1 MIRALNLG
9 NLLYNWYNQHN
20 ASLTL
25 TLNSRKDLPMNFR
38 FGKAAALTVAAVM
51 LCSALSGCSDSTIKK
66 YKHNVEDGTGHYQAE
81 YAYVTLGLKV
91 KQGTQNS
98 LGEVAS
104 TRVLIYDKDGNLI
117 SSSPGQKPVDAD
129 GSYTYSI
136 NTRSIATQATLN
148 FYDVD
153 GAFLGCACQDLGT
166 LGHKY
171 IETFDIDKV
180 YTPNQL
186 VAPTFNLKY
195 KELSQGLTP
204 GDSIVWDAILVTP
217 VGNQDVSD
225 SDLTTWE
232 SSDEN
237 VAVSQGNGVFNIIA
251 PDAPVTLTVKY
262 ANQLSASHD
271 YTTKAAE

>member
-1 MIRALNLG
+1 
-9 NLLYNWYNQHN
+9 
-20 ASLTL
+20 
-25 TLNSRKDLPMNFR
+25 MNFR

-66 YKHNVEDGTGHYQAE
+66 YKQNVEDGTGHYQTE
-81 YAYVTLGLKV
+81 YAYVTLGLKMN
-91 KQGTQNS
+91 QGAQNS
-98 LGEVAS
+98 LGEVSS
-104 TRVLIYDKDGNLI
+104 TRIYIYDKDGNLI
-117 SSSPGQKPVDAD
+117 TKSPSQKPVDAD
-129 GSYTYSI
+129 GTYTYNIS
-136 NTRSIATQATLN
+136 TRSIATQATLD

-153 GAFLGCACQDLGT
+153 GAFLGCACQDLGK
-166 LGHKY
+166 LGNKY

-180 YTPNQL
+180 YTPSQMK
-186 VAPTFNLKY
+186 TSFSLKY

-204 GDSIVWDAILVTP
+204 GDTIVWDAVLVTP

-251 PDAPVTLTVKY
+251 PDANVTLTVKY
-262 ANQLSASHD
+262 ADQLSASHD